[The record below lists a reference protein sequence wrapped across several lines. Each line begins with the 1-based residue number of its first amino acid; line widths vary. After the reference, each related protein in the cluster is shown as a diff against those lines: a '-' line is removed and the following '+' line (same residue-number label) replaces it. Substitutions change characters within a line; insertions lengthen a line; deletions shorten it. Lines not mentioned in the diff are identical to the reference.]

1 MFLVVCY
8 DIVEDRRRARLFRQM
23 KDFLPRVQK
32 SVFEGP
38 LSDARYY
45 ILLTIIKKE
54 IDHQTDTV
62 RIYQLCAR
70 CIYSIDIIGTGSWID
85 PEPGDLVI

>member
-8 DIVEDRRRARLFRQM
+8 DIVDDRRRNRLYRKM

-38 LSDARYY
+38 ISDTRF
-45 ILLTIIKKE
+45 LLLVAIIKKE
-54 IDHQTDTV
+54 IDPQTDTV
-62 RIYQLCAR
+62 RVYQLCAR
-70 CIYSIDIIGTGSWID
+70 CIYSVEIYGTGTWVD
-85 PEPGDLVI
+85 PEPGDVII